1 MSVSSPS
8 QLDPRRR
15 LTKRGRRGA
24 ESNELAA
31 APHPLDVAT
40 RWLRGRIIKRLTSL
54 DLRGVQLADPAGVHV
69 FGPIEK
75 ANDRNGDGDRAA
87 RIEVL
92 DPHFYRSVASGGSL
106 GFGRAYIDGEWTTPD
121 LPTLLQRLARA
132 TVGNARVEGPAA
144 WSARIARAIRRL
156 GRRNTR
162 SGSRR
167 NIHAHYD
174 LSNDFFALFLD
185 ESMTYSSGLFEGPDT
200 SLAESQV
207 AKYDRIAQRL
217 QLNQR
222 DHVVE
227 IGCGWGGFAEHAA
240 SRYGC
245 RVTGVTISQEQFDY
259 ARRRITAKGL
269 DERVEIRLCDYRDL
283 QGRYDKLASIEMIEA
298 VGHEFLPTFFA
309 KCSSLLK
316 PAGLMM
322 LQAITIPDQRYRHY
336 RRSVDFI
343 QEYIFPGGN
352 VPSVGAICA
361 AVAASTDLRLLELT
375 DFAADYARTLLA
387 WRQACQANAASIA
400 ALGFDERFQRTW
412 DYYLCYCAAG
422 FLERQI
428 GLAHVLL
435 AKAKAQ

>member
-8 QLDPRRR
+8 ELDPRRR
-15 LTKRGRRGA
+15 LKPRGRRG
-24 ESNELAA
+24 LAA
-31 APHPLDVAT
+31 DSVASPPPPFGAAS
-40 RWLRGRIIKRLTSL
+40 RWLRGRVINRLASL
-54 DLRGVQLADPAGVHV
+54 DLRGVELVDAEGVVRFGADGQSPGE
-69 FGPIEK
+69 FD
-75 ANDRNGDGDRAA
+75 DRDRAST
-87 RIEVL
+87 IEVL
-92 DPHFYRSVASGGSL
+92 DSRFYRSVAFGGSL
-106 GFGRAYIDGEWTTPD
+106 GFGRSFVDGNWSTAD
-121 LPTLLQRLARA
+121 LPKLLQRLSRA
-132 TVGNARVEGPAA
+132 TVGNSRVEGVTTWP
-144 WSARIARAIRRL
+144 ARITRTIRRL

-162 SGSRR
+162 RGSRR

-174 LSNDFFALFLD
+174 LSNEFFALFLD
-185 ESMTYSSGLFEGPDT
+185 ESMTYSSGLFETPET
-200 SLAESQV
+200 TLAEAQI

-217 QLNQR
+217 QLTQR

-259 ARRRITAKGL
+259 ARGRIAAAGL
-269 DERVEIRLCDYRDL
+269 ADRVEILLRDYRDL
-283 QGRYDKLASIEMIEA
+283 EGEYDKLASIEMIEA

-322 LQAITIPDQRYRHY
+322 LQAITIPDQRYEQY

-343 QEYIFPGGN
+343 QEYVFPGGN
-352 VPSVGAICA
+352 VPSLGAICQ
-361 AVAASTDLRLLELT
+361 AVGGATDLRLVELT

-387 WRQACQANAASIA
+387 WRQACQANAAAIA
-400 ALGFDERFQRTW
+400 SLGFDDRFQRTW
-412 DYYLCYCAAG
+412 DYYLCYCAVG

-428 GLAHVLL
+428 GLAQLLL
-435 AKAKAQ
+435 AKPQAR